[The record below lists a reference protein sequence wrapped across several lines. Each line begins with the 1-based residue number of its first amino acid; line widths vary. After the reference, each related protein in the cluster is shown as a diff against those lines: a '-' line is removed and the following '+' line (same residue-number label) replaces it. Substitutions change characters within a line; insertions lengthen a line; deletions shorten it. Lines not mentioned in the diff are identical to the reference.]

1 MNQHREIFNQL
12 LTKFGYSA
20 KQVCA
25 WSGLH
30 ESRLSRFRT
39 GRLDLEAGEFFR
51 LVESLPQEAQDFF
64 WSQKKLKSL
73 SLKELIA
80 TAALDEIVAAD
91 LLNAI
96 ASSLRASNSGNFTAP
111 LRGKSSE
118 ASALSR
124 FSSSW
129 DAVPPS

>member
-1 MNQHREIFNQL
+1 
-12 LTKFGYSA
+12 
-20 KQVCA
+20 
-25 WSGLH
+25 
-30 ESRLSRFRT
+30 
-39 GRLDLEAGEFFR
+39 
-51 LVESLPQEAQDFF
+51 VESLPQEAQDFF

-111 LRGKSSE
+111 LRDK
-118 ASALSR
+118 ALL
-124 FSSSW
+124 
-129 DAVPPS
+129 